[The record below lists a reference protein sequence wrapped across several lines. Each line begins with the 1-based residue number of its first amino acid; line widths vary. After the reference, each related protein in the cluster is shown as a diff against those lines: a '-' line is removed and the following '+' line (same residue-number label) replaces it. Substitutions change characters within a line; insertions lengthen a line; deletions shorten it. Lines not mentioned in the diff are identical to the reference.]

1 MRVCPIVVCAILLL
15 AVGTSAQT
23 LTLREDLRIGEA
35 AGEPAYEFSRIS
47 WIVVG
52 SDGSLYVVNGA
63 SSSIRVF
70 SPQGKFVRE
79 IGRRGSGPG
88 EFQFFSSLSLS
99 GDTLYVVDGRS
110 RRVTLMDT
118 SGKLLTTWNIESNP
132 QTRGTMFPVGR
143 AVGGWYVV
151 PSNPLIQRADQ
162 AVADTTRIHFTSE
175 PQKGFQAQLRPV
187 VSYPG
192 PRLFGIPYNAAGHLT
207 ASYPLFEATP
217 RHSQDG
223 RGNLYVP
230 RAYEYRI
237 DVYDVNGRLLRSVTR
252 PHKPVPVKPE
262 WVEAYRKRVATYY
275 DTMKAQHSEWHI
287 ARAAEEGKGKLPTR
301 ANLPALGRL
310 LVSARGTILVERPDL
325 RPDPVLSELPSG
337 MTRPQQSVYDLFD
350 PTGRFLGS
358 AQFAPTFRPLTV
370 TETSILGVARDEL
383 DVEYVVRYIIRNP

>member
-1 MRVCPIVVCAILLL
+1 MRVNPIVVSAFLFL
-15 AVGTSAQT
+15 AVGAKAQT
-23 LTLREDLRIGEA
+23 LTLRQDLRIGEA
-35 AGEPAYEFSRIS
+35 AGEPAYEFSRVS

-52 SDGSLYVVNGA
+52 SEGTMYVVNGG

-70 SPQGKFVRE
+70 STQGKFVRE
-79 IGRRGSGPG
+79 IGRRGNGPG
-88 EFQFFSSLSLS
+88 EFQFFNSLSLS

-132 QTRGTMFPVGR
+132 QTRGSIFPVGR

-151 PSNPLIQRADQ
+151 PSNPLIQRAEQ
-162 AVADTTRIHFTSE
+162 AVADTTRLHFTNE

-187 VSYPG
+187 ASYPG
-192 PRLFGIPYNAAGHLT
+192 PRL
-207 ASYPLFEATP
+207 
-217 RHSQDG
+217 
-223 RGNLYVP
+223 
-230 RAYEYRI
+230 
-237 DVYDVNGRLLRSVTR
+237 
-252 PHKPVPVKPE
+252 
-262 WVEAYRKRVATYY
+262 
-275 DTMKAQHSEWHI
+275 I

-358 AQFAPTFRPLTV
+358 VQFAPTFRPLTV
-370 TETSILGVARDEL
+370 TENAIVGVARDEL
-383 DVEYVVRYIIRNP
+383 DVEYVVRYVIRNP